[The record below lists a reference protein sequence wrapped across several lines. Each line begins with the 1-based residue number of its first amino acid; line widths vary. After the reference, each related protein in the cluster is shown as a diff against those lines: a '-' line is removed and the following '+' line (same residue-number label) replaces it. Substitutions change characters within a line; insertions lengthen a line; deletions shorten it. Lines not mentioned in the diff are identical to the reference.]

1 MSLLCTTDLKE
12 LITFKFNEETKL
24 ITLSLMKRQKQGVF
38 CQARLFYFELNLGE
52 RFTDSIKIALLKTD
66 L

>member
-1 MSLLCTTDLKE
+1 MDLMSLLCTTDLKE

-38 CQARLFYFELNLGE
+38 CQATQFV
-52 RFTDSIKIALLKTD
+52 
-66 L
+66 